1 MTNKFF
7 SMEEKNHTAFITM
20 GDPKISNGM
29 DIAAALEL
37 DGICRKING
46 SPDIS
51 LIVLSGGGDVFGGTY
66 DVNEILNA
74 GVDIKTPAEA
84 IASLNRP
91 VIAALKGDALDEGF
105 ELALAC
111 DIRIA
116 ANTIKLGLSGI
127 AGGKMPSDGAT
138 QRLPRIAGKGKALEM
153 ILTGEIIDAP
163 EAYRYGILNQI
174 TAPEQFEDEL
184 NKLTAKLSAKAPF
197 ALQYAKEA
205 VNKGP
210 DLTLEQGLKL
220 EADLYFLLHTTED
233 RTEGIRAFQQKRNP
247 EFKGN

>member
-1 MTNKFF
+1 
-7 SMEEKNHTAFITM
+7 
-20 GDPKISNGM
+20 
-29 DIAAALEL
+29 
-37 DGICRKING
+37 
-46 SPDIS
+46 
-51 LIVLSGGGDVFGGTY
+51 
-66 DVNEILNA
+66 
-74 GVDIKTPAEA
+74 
-84 IASLNRP
+84 
-91 VIAALKGDALDEGF
+91 
-105 ELALAC
+105 
-111 DIRIA
+111 
-116 ANTIKLGLSGI
+116 
-127 AGGKMPSDGAT
+127 MPSDGAT

-184 NKLTAKLSAKAPF
+184 NKLTAKFSAKAPF